1 MMHALHC
8 ANDTKTSGDN
18 ACQHSRSKHS
28 LPLWDDALIRRH
40 DLTGPRYTSYPTAPQ
55 FSDDFTEQNWQS
67 AMARSNATGNPL
79 SLYVHIPFCDTVCY
93 YCGCNKIITA
103 DKQRAE
109 PYLKALHTEIDMQAA
124 QVDTCRPL
132 LQLHFG
138 GGTPTYISDDQ
149 LKALMSKIQQHFNWQ
164 ADDSGEYSI
173 EIHPQTVTPE
183 RLGFLRA
190 LGFNRLSLG
199 VQDFNP
205 RVQKAVNR
213 FNSEQEVKALIIA
226 ARRYQY
232 KAISLDLIYG
242 LPHQTCESFAT
253 TLDQVIALR
262 PDRLSLFNYAHM
274 PELFK
279 VQKQIDA
286 QALPEPQD
294 KLQMLHDSII
304 QLTRAGYIYIGMDH
318 FALPDDELAILQ
330 AQGALHRNFQG
341 YATHGNCDLIAFGVS
356 AINALDNTFAQ
367 NHKTIEPY
375 IAAINTQQLPIHRGL
390 TLTDDDLLRKAVIN
404 QLICHF
410 TLDYPTIEKAFGID
424 FGDYFTP
431 ELVAIKTL
439 GDDNLLD
446 IHAHGFTVKATG
458 RLLIRRICMVF
469 DRYLQASPKA
479 PKYSRII

>member
-1 MMHALHC
+1 MTRTI
-8 ANDTKTSGDN
+8 DTAKLKELDGSVFQYN
-18 ACQHSRSKHS
+18 RSNHPA
-28 LPLWDDALIRRH
+28 PLWDDSLIRRH

-67 AMARSNATGNPL
+67 AMMRSNAKGNPL

-103 DKQRAE
+103 DKKRAE
-109 PYLKALHTEIDMQAA
+109 PYLNALQTEIDMQAA
-124 QVDTCRPL
+124 WVDTRRPL
-132 LQLHFG
+132 LQLHLG

-149 LKALMSKIQQHFNWQ
+149 LKALIRKIQQHFHWQ
-164 ADDSGEYSI
+164 SDDSGEYSI

-183 RLGFLRA
+183 RLGFLRE

-205 RVQKAVNR
+205 RVQRAVNR
-213 FNSEQEVKALIIA
+213 FNSEQEVKDLIIA
-226 ARRYQY
+226 ARHYQY

-242 LPHQTCESFAT
+242 LPHQTCDSFAT
-253 TLDQVIALR
+253 TLNQVIALR

-286 QALPEPQD
+286 QTLPEPQD
-294 KLQMLHDSII
+294 KLTMLHDSII

-330 AQGALHRNFQG
+330 KQGALHRNFQG
-341 YATHGNCDLIAFGVS
+341 YATHGNCDLMAFGVS
-356 AINALDNTFAQ
+356 AISALDNTFAQ
-367 NHKTIEPY
+367 NHKAIAPY
-375 IAAINTQQLPIHRGL
+375 IAAINSQQLPIHRGL
-390 TLTDDDLLRKAVIN
+390 TLSDDDLLRKAVIN

-410 TLDYPTIEKAFGID
+410 TLDYATIEKKFSIHFAS
-424 FGDYFTP
+424 YFAP
-431 ELVAIKTL
+431 ELETL
-439 GDDNLLD
+439 KHLADDHLLD
-446 IHAHGFTVKATG
+446 MQAYGFTVKATG

-469 DRYLQASPKA
+469 DRYLQANINGSR
-479 PKYSRII
+479 YSRII